1 MSNRKIAMLALLV
14 AQAIILS
21 FIERLIPTSFA
32 VPGIKLGLANII
44 TLIALYMFSVRE
56 AFLILVIRI
65 LLTSLLFGSITSLLY
80 SAFGGL
86 LSFLIMA
93 LFIKY
98 ARNKFS
104 VVGISVAG
112 GVFHNIGQIA
122 AASIMV
128 QNFKIVFYLP
138 VLMISGVITGIFIGL
153 IGKYL
158 MKYMDRVR

>member
-1 MSNRKIAMLALLV
+1 VSNRKIAMLALLV